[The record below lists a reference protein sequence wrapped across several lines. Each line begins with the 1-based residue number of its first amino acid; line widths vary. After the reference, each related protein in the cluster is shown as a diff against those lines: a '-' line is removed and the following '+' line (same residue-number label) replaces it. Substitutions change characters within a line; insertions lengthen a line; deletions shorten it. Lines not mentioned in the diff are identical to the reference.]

1 VAVRLW
7 HDDKRPPPKGQGWT
21 WARTNSEAQRLL
33 ASGDVSEVSLDYDM
47 QSPHDTGLGLVRWMG
62 AHPSRMPPKV
72 EVHSLNPY
80 GARMLRNAL
89 RQVRHRHAIHHH
101 RR

>member
-1 VAVRLW
+1 MGVRVW
-7 HDDKRPPPKGQGWT
+7 HDDKRPPPDSGWT
-21 WARTNSEAQRLL
+21 WAHTNAEAERLL
-33 ASGDVSEVSLDYDM
+33 ARGDVSEVSLDYDM
-47 QSPHDTGLGLVRWMG
+47 QSPHATGLELVRWMG
-62 AHPSRMPPKV
+62 GHASRMPPRV

-89 RQVRHRHAIHHH
+89 RQVRHRHAIHRN